1 MDYFKIMSSPSNDI
15 WRTPI
20 MVIKTVTGAGY
31 GDEGKGLM
39 TDYFCGKLCD
49 KKVLNI
55 KVNGG
60 AQAGHTVC
68 RIDNNN
74 NYKHWVFRQ
83 YGSGTFAGA
92 DTYLC
97 KEFMV
102 NFIELVKE
110 RQKLQEIYDIQNHLY
125 IDKGCRVTLPCDVV
139 INRALEEHRTKRHG
153 SCGLGIYETFHRNN
167 EIKAFKVKDV
177 INEFISKTPDKF
189 LDKLNKIAEEH
200 IKYRIAE
207 IKEKDSIEISDIEAK
222 KMICEAEKMNAEY
235 IDALLEIIKCEDLT
249 FSESLDNTITTHG
262 YNAVVFE
269 CSQGLEL
276 DQFNKR
282 NFPHLT
288 PSNTG
293 LKDIA
298 SIINECETLKK
309 CDMENCF
316 VTRSYKTK
324 HGAGIFVEEDT
335 EIQSQF
341 GLYDRT
347 NHRNKFQGSLKYG
360 RVNFGRLKKLIF
372 EQLEYMND
380 IKNRKTSLA
389 ITHLD
394 QTNEVFVLSTE
405 SKNYK
410 DVDTSMFDKTY
421 KSFGEKASD
430 ILE

>member
-189 LDKLNKIAEEH
+189 LDELNKIAEEH

-207 IKEKDSIEISDIEAK
+207 IKEKDSIEISDVEAK

-298 SIINECETLKK
+298 SIINECDTLKN
-309 CDMENCF
+309 CDIENCF

-347 NHRNKFQGSLKYG
+347 NHRNQFQGSLKYG

-394 QTNEVFVLSTE
+394 QTNEVFILSTE

>member
-1 MDYFKIMSSPSNDI
+1 
-15 WRTPI
+15 

-49 KKVLNI
+49 KDVLNI

-177 INEFISKTPDKF
+177 INEFISKTPDDF
-189 LDKLNKIAEEH
+189 LDELNKIAEEH

-207 IKEKDSIEISDIEAK
+207 IKEKDSIEISGVEAK

-249 FSESLDNTITTHG
+249 FSESLDYTITTHG

-298 SIINECETLKK
+298 SIINECETLKN
-309 CDMENCF
+309 CGMENCF

-347 NHRNKFQGSLKYG
+347 NHRNQFQGSLKYG

>member
-1 MDYFKIMSSPSNDI
+1 MDYFKIMSSPSNNI

-167 EIKAFKVKDV
+167 EIKAFKIKDV

-189 LDKLNKIAEEH
+189 LDELNKIAEEH

-207 IKEKDSIEISDIEAK
+207 IKEKDSIEISDVEAK
-222 KMICEAEKMNAEY
+222 KMICEAEKMNTEY
-235 IDALLEIIKCEDLT
+235 IDALLEIIKCDDLT

-293 LKDIA
+293 LKDVA
-298 SIINECETLKK
+298 SIINECETLKN

-347 NHRNKFQGSLKYG
+347 NHRNQFQGSLKYG

>member
-97 KEFMV
+97 KEFMI

-189 LDKLNKIAEEH
+189 LDELNKIAEEH

-207 IKEKDSIEISDIEAK
+207 IKEKDSVEISDVEAK

-298 SIINECETLKK
+298 SIINECDTLKN
-309 CDMENCF
+309 CDIENCF

-347 NHRNKFQGSLKYG
+347 NHRNQFQGSLKYG

>member
-1 MDYFKIMSSPSNDI
+1 MDYFKIMSSPSNNI

-49 KKVLNI
+49 KKVLDI

-189 LDKLNKIAEEH
+189 LDELNKIAEEH

-207 IKEKDSIEISDIEAK
+207 IKEKDSIEISDVEAK
-222 KMICEAEKMNAEY
+222 KMICEAEKMNTEY
-235 IDALLEIIKCEDLT
+235 IDALLEIIKCDDLT

-293 LKDIA
+293 LKDVA
-298 SIINECETLKK
+298 SIINECETLKN

-347 NHRNKFQGSLKYG
+347 NHRNQFQGSLKYG

>member
-1 MDYFKIMSSPSNDI
+1 
-15 WRTPI
+15 

-139 INRALEEHRTKRHG
+139 INRDLEEHRTKRHG

-189 LDKLNKIAEEH
+189 LDELNKIAEEH

-207 IKEKDSIEISDIEAK
+207 IKEKDSVEISDVEAK

-298 SIINECETLKK
+298 SIINECDTLKN
-309 CDMENCF
+309 CDIENCF

-347 NHRNKFQGSLKYG
+347 NHRNQFQGSLKYG